1 MWRCLC
7 VFLCTS
13 GFSALLPFCV
23 RSAQN
28 CAHSTNCGAT
38 RNYNPSICR
47 PVPSDK
53 GVTLADT
60 LKRGSAKG
68 SSETRHPRKGRNEI
82 PHPVLLTGTRF
93 RASVQS
99 GSTKNI
105 NFWIFQ
111 RHAPTQR
118 ASVRLCTVFSCAGR
132 VLSRGAGRTA
142 YKGVQRAEML
152 RNVEV
157 FKKYKKKGR
166 RCRLPF
172 VCCVLM
178 LRVPQA
184 VWKAAGAFPVLLPAL
199 RR

>member
-1 MWRCLC
+1 MCISVYKRLFCSAAFLREIGTELC
-7 VFLCTS
+7 PLHK
-13 GFSALLPFCV
+13 L
-23 RSAQN
+23 RSDTKLQPVN
-28 CAHSTNCGAT
+28 LSPSPQ
-38 RNYNPSICR
+38 RNG
-47 PVPSDK
+47 VVQK
-53 GVTLADT
+53 GVAKRDTLA
-60 LKRGSAKG
+60 
-68 SSETRHPRKGRNEI
+68 KGRNEI

>member
-1 MWRCLC
+1 MALRGLWRCLC

-47 PVPSDK
+47 PVPRNGVVQK
-53 GVTLADT
+53 GVAKRDTLA
-60 LKRGSAKG
+60 
-68 SSETRHPRKGRNEI
+68 KGRNEI

>member
-1 MWRCLC
+1 MY
-7 VFLCTS
+7 
-13 GFSALLPFCV
+13 FCV
-23 RSAQN
+23 QAAFLLCCLLREIGTELCPLHKLRSDTKLQPVN
-28 CAHSTNCGAT
+28 LSPSPQRQG
-38 RNYNPSICR
+38 RNSGGHPE
-47 PVPSDK
+47 
-53 GVTLADT
+53 T
-60 LKRGSAKG
+60 GSAKG
-68 SSETRHPRKGRNEI
+68 SSETRHLAKGRNEI

-157 FKKYKKKGR
+157 FKNTKKGR

>member
-1 MWRCLC
+1 MHPRREPLCGSVRC
-7 VFLCTS
+7 F
-13 GFSALLPFCV
+13 
-23 RSAQN
+23 
-28 CAHSTNCGAT
+28 
-38 RNYNPSICR
+38 
-47 PVPSDK
+47 PVPV
-53 GVTLADT
+53 G
-60 LKRGSAKG
+60 
-68 SSETRHPRKGRNEI
+68 
-82 PHPVLLTGTRF
+82 
-93 RASVQS
+93 
-99 GSTKNI
+99 
-105 NFWIFQ
+105 W
-111 RHAPTQR
+111 
-118 ASVRLCTVFSCAGR
+118 
-132 VLSRGAGRTA
+132 LSRGAGRTA